1 MLSGL
6 FLPHNKPPQHWG
18 GSRKMPVMGSQ
29 LVAVAGEGAGGR
41 DFRGIFLPSFV
52 QHILNL

>member
-29 LVAVAGEGAGGR
+29 PVAVAGEGAGGR